1 MRSNSIVKEQ
11 RRERS
16 KEIAGRQSGQRKK
29 RRCRNSGRDKK
40 RAGCF
45 LGYPQFSFIPWNEPD
60 RLNIVRERMAPTESK
75 TIRKSVDRASDTT
88 GF

>member
-1 MRSNSIVKEQ
+1 MRSIDCKGTEK
-11 RRERS
+11 REIERN
-16 KEIAGRQSGQRKK
+16 RGQTEWTERKK
-29 RRCRNSGRDKK
+29 RRCRNLGRDKK

-60 RLNIVRERMAPTESK
+60 RLNIVRKRMAPTESK